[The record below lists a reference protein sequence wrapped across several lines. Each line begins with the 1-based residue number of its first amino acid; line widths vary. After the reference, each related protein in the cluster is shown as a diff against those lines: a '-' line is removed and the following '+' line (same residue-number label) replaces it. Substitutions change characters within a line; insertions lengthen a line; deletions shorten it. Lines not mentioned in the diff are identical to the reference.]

1 LLGRLEHR
9 VHFGTLVTNFTLMR
23 AGALHRAN
31 GGYLLLEAK
40 DVLRNL
46 FAWEALKKALKRK
59 SIRVEEP
66 LEELR
71 MVSAAGLS
79 PEPIPLS
86 VKVVLIG
93 TPQLYYLLH
102 ALDEDFR
109 ELFKVKVDFDDSLP
123 RTPEFELLIARF
135 VGSACREE
143 GLRPFG
149 ADGLAKLIEH
159 SSRLVAHR
167 ERLTSRLGDLL
178 DLVREAAFWAQR
190 REHALV
196 AAADVAHAIAE
207 KIHRENLVEER
218 LGRLIGEGA
227 LLIATDGVAVG
238 QVNGISV
245 VALGDHAFGR
255 PTRITAR
262 SFSGKPNVVDIER
275 ETKLG
280 GPVHSKGV
288 LILSG
293 FIAGRYAVGRPLA
306 LSASLAFEQSYE
318 EIDGDSASSAE
329 LYALISALSNLPIDQ
344 SLAVTGSVNQFGEI
358 QAIGGVN
365 EKIEGFF
372 DVCAARGLTGGQ
384 GVLIPSANIKHLML
398 REDVVEAARGG
409 KFHIHAVT
417 TIDQGMEILT
427 GRATGAADA
436 QGRYPAD
443 SINGLV
449 EQRLEKFIG
458 LGLHYAR
465 AMREDKSEE
474 RP

>member
-1 LLGRLEHR
+1 
-9 VHFGTLVTNFTLMR
+9 
-23 AGALHRAN
+23 LHRAN

-329 LYALISALSNLPIDQ
+329 LYALLSSVAGVPLRQ
-344 SLAVTGSVNQFGEI
+344 TLAVTGSVNQRGEI
-358 QAIGGVN
+358 QAVGGIN

-372 DVCAARGLTGGQ
+372 DVCRARGLSPDH
-384 GVLIPSANIKHLML
+384 GVIIPEANVRHLML
-398 REDVVEAARGG
+398 REDVVEAVRAG
-409 KFHIHAVT
+409 KFQVHAIGTV
-417 TIDQGMEILT
+417 DEGLALLS
-427 GRATGAADA
+427 GRDAGERGAD
-436 QGRYPAD
+436 GKFPAG
-443 SINGLV
+443 SFNAMVENVLV
-449 EQRLEKFIG
+449 ERAERLKEAG
-458 LGLHYAR
+458 
-465 AMREDKSEE
+465 
-474 RP
+474 